1 MHRSYQGLAFSGVHE
16 ETSFSRNRPEGSR
29 AGRVNALRSTVATSL
44 QASPIFGHQ
53 VPDLN
58 AILEAWRRLS
68 RLGSVVTV
76 SRISL
81 TLSPPRDTQATCLCI
96 AKAPNRPVVR
106 AETPLRASML
116 FAKSEGDTK
125 LFKNEQI
132 TTLLASM
139 SPVSV
144 VGEDGRER
152 ARRRV
157 TGWVQS
163 ER

>member
-16 ETSFSRNRPEGSR
+16 ETSFSRNKPEGSR
-29 AGRVNALRSTVATSL
+29 VGRVDALRLTVATSL

-58 AILEAWRRLS
+58 AMLEAWHPPS

-76 SRISL
+76 SRVSL
-81 TLSPPRDTQATCLCI
+81 SLSPPRGTRATCLCI
-96 AKAPNRPVVR
+96 AKASNRPVVR
-106 AETPLRASML
+106 AEPPLRASML
-116 FAKSEGDTK
+116 LAKSTGDTK

-144 VGEDGRER
+144 VGEDG
-152 ARRRV
+152 
-157 TGWVQS
+157 
-163 ER
+163 